1 MDESEYEIGNG
12 SSRSYMDRMQ
22 ILMRERDMFCQA
34 INNGGVGRSIN
45 NQDNSQNKEMKDH
58 KFKVDD
64 FLIQEKGNKINL
76 SFVSNK
82 ISAIFKVGKLDILN
96 DGEKKYKV
104 YIDRRGNWYLEDNL
118 RIATSNEIKMYE
130 KKDKLRTAV
139 RKSSDRMDM
148 VRMYKSEGRDI
159 SELDNLQ
166 LDHPD
171 SSERTR
177 KHCPPDD
184 ENGLSEQ
191 DLIID

>member
-45 NQDNSQNKEMKDH
+45 NQDNSQNKTMKDH

-64 FLIQEKGNKINL
+64 FLIQEKVNKINVA
-76 SFVSNK
+76 FVSRE
-82 ISAIFKVGKLDILN
+82 IGDIFKVKKLNILN
-96 DGEKKYKV
+96 DSGKEYKA
-104 YIDRRGNWYLEDNL
+104 YIDRRGNWYLEDNI
-118 RIATSNEIKMYE
+118 RIATPDEIKMYE
-130 KKDKLRTAV
+130 KKRKLNTAV

-171 SSERTR
+171 SCERRR